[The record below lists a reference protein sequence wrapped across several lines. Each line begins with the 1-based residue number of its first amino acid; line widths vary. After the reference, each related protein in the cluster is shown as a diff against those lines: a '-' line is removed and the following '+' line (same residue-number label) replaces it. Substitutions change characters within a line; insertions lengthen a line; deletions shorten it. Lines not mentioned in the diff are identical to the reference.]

1 MVVFIPQEV
10 FGKKPTIKIKID
22 GESYEREYPVDLEE
36 AYSLI
41 NTLAEMINNSDDMIV
56 SMRQNEKD
64 QNTKYQ
70 NQIDDLSMK
79 LNEANN
85 KLINAGNS
93 IVEAENIANKFTK
106 LNYRFTPF
114 MLFGPVIGTDK
125 EIGLHLE
132 FGGQYRLI
140 RNLQVGAALFSSV
153 YQGSADRNFDIGCGL
168 ILAYSMY

>member
-1 MVVFIPQEV
+1 MV
-10 FGKKPTIKIKID
+10 
-22 GESYEREYPVDLEE
+22 
-36 AYSLI
+36 
-41 NTLAEMINNSDDMIV
+41 NNSDDMIV

-70 NQIDDLSMK
+70 NQIDELSMQ
-79 LNEANN
+79 LDEANE
-85 KLINAGNS
+85 KLANAGSS
-93 IVEAENIANKFTK
+93 ITEAEKTANNLTK
-106 LNYRFTPF
+106 MNYRFTPF

-140 RNLQVGAALFSSV
+140 RNLQVGAALFSSI